1 MVICLLR
8 TAGSDGHGL
17 FTPFGK
23 KNVKAAMLGA
33 TEGLVLL
40 QAQQLATSLYTF
52 GRGVRDGNRAP
63 FLGFD
68 ADVVECGNRRPGG
81 DQNRFYK
88 LSVTALSP
96 FRVSRAESFEV
107 LLLREIPTCTQ
118 YLAEQNK
125 SAIGSRNA
133 KGQTRGTHRKPPAG
147 SNRQCLLIRAQKR
160 SRSA

>member
-1 MVICLLR
+1 MHCGNVWSSALLR

-107 LLLREIPTCTQ
+107 LLLREIP
-118 YLAEQNK
+118 LAPN
-125 SAIGSRNA
+125 I
-133 KGQTRGTHRKPPAG
+133 
-147 SNRQCLLIRAQKR
+147 
-160 SRSA
+160 